1 VPSSL
6 PDYTSPSL
14 PEYTP
19 SGRPRRRVGVLVA
32 IAAGV
37 LVLPLAG
44 FVAVNALAGDGG
56 GADSPEAA
64 VQAMFDAVGDEDV
77 LGVMDTLL
85 PGEQRSLQQPLEDI
99 VAELRR
105 LEILSEEADLG
116 AVPGVDLEFRDLTF
130 ETEEVAD
137 GVAVVELTGGT
148 VEGAANLAELPIGDL
163 LLDLGFDGEQPT
175 GEEGATESIEEGLRL
190 ATVEEDGRWYVS
202 LWFSIAEAARASA
215 GAPPPDPA
223 AAIEAT
229 GSESPEQVVDDLLA
243 AAGRLDLTAML
254 AMLPPGEAR
263 ALHEY
268 APLFVGDAQAELD
281 SARDESGF
289 SLTVED
295 ATYDVERDGDRATV
309 VPKTMSVQIGA
320 DGEQV
325 SVAFDGE
332 CARFEVE
339 GEQQEFCRGDA
350 EGELEELGV
359 LSLAGLGDARV
370 GIEVVEED
378 GRWYLSPTATA
389 LRPLVAVLESLTA
402 DDIRELIETAE
413 SGFPFGLEEESV
425 SP

>member
-1 VPSSL
+1 
-6 PDYTSPSL
+6 
-14 PEYTP
+14 
-19 SGRPRRRVGVLVA
+19 
-32 IAAGV
+32 
-37 LVLPLAG
+37 
-44 FVAVNALAGDGG
+44 
-56 GADSPEAA
+56 
-64 VQAMFDAVGDEDV
+64 MFDAVGDEDV

-85 PGEQRSLQQPLEDI
+85 PGEQRSLQQPIEDI

-105 LEILSEEADLG
+105 LGILSEEADLG
-116 AVPGVDLEFRDLTF
+116 AVQGVDIEFRDLTF

-137 GVAVVELTGGT
+137 GLAVVELTGGT
-148 VEGAANLAELPIGDL
+148 VEGATNLAELPIGDL

-215 GAPPPDPA
+215 GAPAPDPA

-243 AAGRLDLTAML
+243 AVGQLDLTAML

-263 ALHEY
+263 ALHVY

-281 SARDESGF
+281 AQRDETNF
-289 SLTVED
+289 TITVED

-309 VPKTMSVQIGA
+309 FPKTMSVQIDA

-325 SVAFDGE
+325 SLAFDGE
-332 CARFEVE
+332 CARFEAE
-339 GEQQEFCRGDA
+339 GEHQEFCRGDV
-350 EGELEELGV
+350 ESQLDELEV
-359 LSLAGLGDARV
+359 LSLAGLGDARL

-378 GRWYLSPTATA
+378 GRWYLSPIATT

-413 SGFPFGLEEESV
+413 SGFPFGIDEELV